1 MKKEDIKIIGEY
13 SIQDKKTGETYHQ
26 HHNLITSNGVK
37 WILNRLIFE
46 DTGRIT
52 NISMGTGKTTP
63 ASTDTGLEKPV
74 TDITQFN
81 ITDRTVTDNT
91 LTFKATFKAEDITGA
106 SEIGVYTDKQVLV
119 SHDTFNSLVL
129 PSGSMIEVKYSYT
142 ITI

>member
-13 SIQDKKTGETYHQ
+13 SIQDKKTGETYHH

-37 WILNRLIFE
+37 WILNRLVFE

-52 NISMGTGKTTP
+52 NISMGTGKTAP
-63 ASTDTGLEKPV
+63 ASTDTGLEKAV

-81 ITDRTVTDNT
+81 ITDRTVTDNS
-91 LTFKATFKAEDITGA
+91 LSFKASFKADDISGA

-129 PSGSMIEVKYSYT
+129 PPGSVIEVKYSYT